1 MVFDRRYLY
10 LLEKEI
16 CESHGKKYSPE
27 YVLEENKVNPKET
40 RQ

>member
-16 CESHGKKYSPE
+16 CESHEKKYIPVC
-27 YVLEENKVNPKET
+27 VLEENKVSPK
-40 RQ
+40 

>member
-1 MVFDRRYLY
+1 MVFGRRYLY

-16 CESHGKKYSPE
+16 CESQEKKYISVC
-27 YVLEENKVNPKET
+27 VLEENKVSPKET